1 MPTWLEQ
8 IPLPLWAIT
17 LIATIVLA
25 AVVFAL
31 RRWFRLK
38 AVKLNMAVTTLE
50 FERKNATA
58 TAPPPAPAASISQ
71 EAIAEA
77 GASMQDV
84 KQNAEGSNIQQKVQ
98 SKGQMTGVT
107 QNAKNR

>member
-50 FERKNATA
+50 FERKHVTTA
-58 TAPPPAPAASISQ
+58 AAPSAPTAGISQ
-71 EAIAEA
+71 DVTAEP
-77 GASMQDV
+77 GGSVQKV
-84 KQNAEGSNIQQKVQ
+84 EQNAEGSNIQQKIH
-98 SKGQMTGVT
+98 SKGQITGVK

>member
-1 MPTWLEQ
+1 MPTWLDQ

-38 AVKLNMAVTTLE
+38 AIKLNMAVTTLE
-50 FERKNATA
+50 FERKGATA
-58 TAPPPAPAASISQ
+58 AAPSSAAAPGISQ
-71 EAIAEA
+71 EVTAGPGGSVQEVEQKAE
-77 GASMQDV
+77 GNNIQQKINSQGQVTGV
-84 KQNAEGSNIQQKVQ
+84 KQNAE
-98 SKGQMTGVT
+98 
-107 QNAKNR
+107 NR